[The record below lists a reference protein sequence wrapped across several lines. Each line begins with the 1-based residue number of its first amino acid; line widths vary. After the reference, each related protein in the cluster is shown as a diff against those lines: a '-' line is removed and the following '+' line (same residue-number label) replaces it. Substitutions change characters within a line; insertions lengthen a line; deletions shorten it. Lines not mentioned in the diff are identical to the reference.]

1 MMSDLSPNLRL
12 WLFLL
17 DSNIFRCVSKS
28 GESVY
33 QRIPGTLPKLSSV
46 DFPSGFWSSKSTCF
60 CFQSKNNLFGTL
72 YCPFKISLAL
82 VEAPCMND
90 WFATA
95 LILFMSPLC
104 SPLHHQMHVRINRAM
119 QKTHKLGVVAFNI
132 LSSLFLHYL
141 FLKKQ
146 CILHHFF
153 AVLPR
158 WKYIM

>member
-1 MMSDLSPNLRL
+1 MFTREFQARFQSSPQLT
-12 WLFLL
+12 FPQ
-17 DSNIFRCVSKS
+17 DFGVPSQPAFVSK
-28 GESVY
+28 V
-33 QRIPGTLPKLSSV
+33 
-46 DFPSGFWSSKSTCF
+46 
-60 CFQSKNNLFGTL
+60 KNNLFETL
-72 YCPFKISLAL
+72 YCHFKISLAL

-158 WKYIM
+158 